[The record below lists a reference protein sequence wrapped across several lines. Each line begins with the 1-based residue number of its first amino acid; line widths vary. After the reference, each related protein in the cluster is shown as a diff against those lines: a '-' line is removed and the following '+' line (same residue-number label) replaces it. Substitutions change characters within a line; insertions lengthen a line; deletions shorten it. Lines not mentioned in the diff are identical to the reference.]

1 MCNKKNSNPWQFQN
15 ENLFTF
21 VVCKKCMVN
30 AFVSLNGVPFTKTFF
45 IKNVA

>member
-1 MCNKKNSNPWQFQN
+1 MQQKKVWNTWHFQN

-21 VVCKKCMVN
+21 VMVN

-45 IKNVA
+45 IKNVV